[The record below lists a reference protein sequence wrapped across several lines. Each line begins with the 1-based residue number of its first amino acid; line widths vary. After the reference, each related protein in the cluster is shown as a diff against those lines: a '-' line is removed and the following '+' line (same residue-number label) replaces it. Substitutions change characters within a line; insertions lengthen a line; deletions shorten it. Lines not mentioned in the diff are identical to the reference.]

1 MAANILF
8 CAKADLENL
17 VVGDF
22 GCGTGMLG
30 IGSTFIGSAQ
40 VIGIDIDKNALDTA
54 WLNSKKLE
62 VLDIDF
68 MLSDMTTLSLS
79 SGT

>member
-1 MAANILF
+1 
-8 CAKADLENL
+8 
-17 VVGDF
+17 
-22 GCGTGMLG
+22 MLG